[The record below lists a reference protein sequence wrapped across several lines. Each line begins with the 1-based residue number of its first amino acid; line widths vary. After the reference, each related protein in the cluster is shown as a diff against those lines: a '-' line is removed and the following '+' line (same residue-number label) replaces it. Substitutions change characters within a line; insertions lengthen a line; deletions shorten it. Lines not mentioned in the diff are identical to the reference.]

1 MTDHPTYSDAVV
13 NLQRYLRRLVIF
25 DEEQNILL
33 VPIDGIFGERTKEAL
48 IEYQRTRGL
57 PVTGR
62 AEKLTWDTLFTE
74 YERDIRI
81 NDRRTFPDL
90 FPASPGNY
98 QTEFGDESAF
108 IKFLQF
114 ILDELR
120 ISYDSLPPFEQS
132 GIFDGDT
139 SLAVKEFQRIH
150 LLPVTG
156 RVNRDT
162 WNAISDAYNAYARNT
177 Y

>member
-1 MTDHPTYSDAVV
+1 M
-13 NLQRYLRRLVIF
+13 NLQRYLRSLAIL
-25 DEEQNILL
+25 DAEQDIIL
-33 VPIDGIFGERTKEAL
+33 VPLDGIFDARTKEAL

-57 PVTGR
+57 PITGR
-62 AEKLTWDTLFTE
+62 AERLTWDTLFEE
-74 YERDIRI
+74 YKSGERTNGRVA
-81 NDRRTFPDL
+81 FPDL
-90 FPASPGNY
+90 FPPSPTNY
-98 QTEFGDESAF
+98 QTEFGEESAF

-120 ISYDSLPPFEQS
+120 ISYGSLPPFEQN

-150 LLPVTG
+150 RLPVTG
-156 RVNRDT
+156 RVDRST
-162 WNAISDAYNAYARNT
+162 WNSISDAYNVYARNT

>member
-1 MTDHPTYSDAVV
+1 MTDHPTYSDAVM

-25 DEEQNILL
+25 ETDRNTRT

-57 PVTGR
+57 PITGR
-62 AEKLTWDTLFTE
+62 TEKLTWDTLFAE
-74 YERDIRI
+74 YERDIRT
-81 NDRRTFPDL
+81 NDRRMFPDF
-90 FPASPGNY
+90 FPTSPKNY
-98 QTEFGDESAF
+98 QTEFGEESAF
-108 IKFLQF
+108 IKILQF
-114 ILDELR
+114 ILHELR
-120 ISYDSLPPFEQS
+120 ISFDSLPPFEQN

-150 LLPVTG
+150 MLPITG